1 MKVVDTVSVTIS
13 HVIGTTT
20 LIIVFIS
27 VTMFYTMSY
36 LPLQTEALAQQ
47 LQEVTDY
54 VSASLVD
61 LVSLCFISP
70 TDQILIKGLEM
81 PENIGTYLYIVTL
94 KNTTNPITH
103 ERLLVVQ
110 AFFDSRPSIY
120 MESLLPWSMEGKI
133 RIWNGTE
140 INNPRFWPRVFI
152 SSGASNLVA
161 WALKQGEEITVGL
174 GVMNKD

>member
-1 MKVVDTVSVTIS
+1 MVSVTIS

-54 VSASLVD
+54 VSANIVD

-70 TDQILIKGLEM
+70 TDQLLIKGLEM
-81 PENIGTYLYIVTL
+81 PENIGTYFYSVTL
-94 KNTTNPITH
+94 QNATNPVTQ
-103 ERLLVVQ
+103 EKLLMVR
-110 AFFDSRPSIY
+110 AFFDSRPTIY
-120 MESLLPWSMEGKI
+120 RESLLPWSMEGKLK
-133 RIWNGTE
+133 IWNGAG
-140 INNPRFWPRVFI
+140 INNPRLQPRFSV
-152 SSGASNLVA
+152 SSGASNMVV
-161 WALKQGEEITVGL
+161 WALKQDEDITVGL
-174 GVMNKD
+174 GVMNTG

>member
-1 MKVVDTVSVTIS
+1 MVDTVSVTIS

-54 VSASLVD
+54 VSANIVD

-70 TDQILIKGLEM
+70 TDQLLIKGLEM
-81 PENIGTYLYIVTL
+81 PENIGTYLYSVTL
-94 KNTTNPITH
+94 KNTTNPVTQ
-103 ERLLVVQ
+103 ERLLMVQ

-120 MESLLPWSMEGKI
+120 KESLLPWSMEGKLK
-133 RIWNGTE
+133 IWNGTE
-140 INNPRFWPRVFI
+140 INQKIQEKFSI
-152 SSGASNLVA
+152 SSGASNIVA

-174 GVMNKD
+174 GAMNTV